1 MKFPRIPLAILGLLL
16 AASVSAGNSMD
27 GLHAY
32 DSADYDTALAIWQP
46 LAEAG
51 DAESQY
57 GLGMMY
63 GNGFGVMMDDA
74 LALKWYGLA
83 AEQGHANAQLNL
95 GVMYQNGWGVAP
107 NEEQAIVYYS
117 MAAEQGIPEAMLA
130 LGRHFSM
137 DFSEAYDPVK
147 AYKWYSLAAK
157 LNVIDANAKR
167 EYIAAKMSATQ
178 VADGDGLVDAWS
190 NVHKNLFAKQ

>member
-1 MKFPRIPLAILGLLL
+1 MKFPRIPLVILGLLL
-16 AASVSAGNSMD
+16 AASVSAGNSKD

-95 GVMYQNGWGVAP
+95 GVMYQNGWGVEP
-107 NEEQAIVYYS
+107 NEEQAINYYA
-117 MAAEQGIPEAMLA
+117 MAAEQGSAEAMLA

-137 DFSEAYDPVK
+137 DFSESYDPVE

-157 LNVIDANAKR
+157 LNEIDANAKR
-167 EYIAAKMSATQ
+167 EYIAAKMSPTQ
-178 VADGDGLVDAWS
+178 VADADALVDVWS
-190 NVHKNLFAKQ
+190 NGHKDLFAK